1 MNHYE
6 KILLSNI
13 TGVLSDA
20 ICWMFRFRFGIRSER
35 HTQRSKAIDLQ
46 QDRSGLLRNP
56 CMGWGLY
63 DDAVGNVAN
72 AEEYWAAQDEAARNY
87 ASFFYIRWRWSEM
100 EPEEGKYAWI
110 YDENYKKLIQG
121 ALDRGLKLCFRIY
134 DNGQDNIR
142 QGTPEYVRA
151 AGAQGYEVEGQNNAK
166 LWTPYADDPI
176 FQQKYEK
183 FVAAFAKEYDN
194 PDIVDFIDGHS
205 LGWWGEGSHIKY
217 LNSDKKKETFD
228 WFTTMYSKNFK
239 NIILVLPYN
248 SEIGFNTEKEIA
260 IDQKGYGLRRDGL
273 GSMWFTEND
282 EKVANEMYGKVL
294 MVGECAYWGGYTAA
308 YEPFKNDT
316 KYSFKSWKDVY
327 NQSFDH
333 AQTYHFNTL
342 DLRTITETKG
352 WTGLAPELV
361 RKFVL
366 NGGYRVYPTYVIMPY
381 EASAGQTVSIS
392 HSWRNTGYGYL
403 PNNMKNWNYK
413 YKPAFALFDESG
425 KLVKSWIDEDAEPS
439 QWLSNQRKNYTYEVS
454 LDGISRGNYQWAVAI
469 VDKTKDNQPGINIG
483 IKDKEKKDGWTFISE
498 MTIK

>member
-1 MNHYE
+1 MKRYYFQ
-6 KILLSNI
+6 ILLACCL
-13 TGVLSDA
+13 TLFAGCSDSDSESGQN
-20 ICWMFRFRFGIRSER
+20 GIPKG
-35 HTQRSKAIDLQ
+35 SKAIDLQ

-282 EKVANEMYGKVL
+282 EKVATEMYGKVL